1 MQNNDNIVET
11 IVQVIAVDNTNN
23 FAEVQAQNGCGKCH
37 SKGGCGGTHLTKI
50 FCSNNKN
57 TMKIVNSLNAKIG
70 DYVVV
75 GIEKNT
81 LQNSVTLAYGLPLL
95 ALILGALIGNF
106 FGENFAITIGFLSM
120 FVAFILLKIFK
131 KNKQNLVENIQ
142 NDQNNQNIPFMIK
155 IST

>member
-1 MQNNDNIVET
+1 MQENNNENIIETVVKIIAIDN
-11 IVQVIAVDNTNN
+11 NN

-50 FCSNNKN
+50 FCSNDKN
-57 TMKIVNSLNAKIG
+57 TMKIENSLNAKIG
-70 DYVVV
+70 DYVII
-75 GIEKNT
+75 GFAKNT

-95 ALILGALIGNF
+95 ALIFGALIGNI
-106 FGENFAITIGFLSM
+106 FGENFAITLGFLSM

-131 KNKQNLVENIQ
+131 KNTQNLVE
-142 NDQNNQNIPFMIK
+142 NNQNIPFMIK